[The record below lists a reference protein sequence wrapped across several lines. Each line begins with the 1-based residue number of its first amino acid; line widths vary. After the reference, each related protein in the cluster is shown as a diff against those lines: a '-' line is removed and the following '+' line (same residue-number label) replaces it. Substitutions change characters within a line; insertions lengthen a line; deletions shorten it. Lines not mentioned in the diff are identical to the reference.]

1 MIKRDEVNGPF
12 GLYENGLL
20 QKSQGFYATRELAEE
35 RKQIL
40 LARAAESRLPQPFWA
55 VASLAIVTPD
65 PPKPKRFKIRFYG
78 DYSEAEVEAIRVAIV
93 KAGIP
98 EVWSSSVLAERV
110 KP

>member
-12 GLYENGLL
+12 GLYENGVL

-40 LARAAESRLPQPFWA
+40 LARGAESRLPQPVW
-55 VASLAIVTPD
+55 
-65 PPKPKRFKIRFYG
+65 FKVRIIGEYTG
-78 DYSEAEVEAIRVAIV
+78 WEVDAIRA
-93 KAGIP
+93 ALDRANERGITN
-98 EVWSSSVLAERV
+98 VGGACVVAERV